1 MAEADGETEA
11 DNLLTC
17 PDVAVGVTELIE
29 TLTFL
34 IVVPMLLLMLPKIS
48 TAVYMKVVQ
57 TVH

>member
-17 PDVAVGVTELIE
+17 PEVAVGATELIE

-34 IVVPMLLLMLPKIS
+34 IVVPMLLLM
-48 TAVYMKVVQ
+48 
-57 TVH
+57 